1 MSTVP
6 SLLVSA
12 KVLLYTCHRILVCV
26 CVCLGERGCSV
37 EERGHI
43 WRDGR
48 VEGSVELT
56 SETEVKLA
64 RYNAIRYTC
73 TSV

>member
-1 MSTVP
+1 M
-6 SLLVSA
+6 
-12 KVLLYTCHRILVCV
+12 
-26 CVCLGERGCSV
+26 

-73 TSV
+73 TSVYHVAS